1 MRIDAPVAE
10 RQARLPWIDAA
21 RGIAIFA
28 MVVYHFSW
36 DLGNF
41 GFIAADV
48 GRDLGWVIFAR
59 LIAGSF
65 LFLVGVSLVLSTRH
79 GLDRTRFLTRLC
91 LIVAGAIAVSLVT
104 WIVTP
109 DNFVFF
115 GILHSIAVASILG
128 LAFIHVPAPVTAITS
143 VAWFLIWW
151 FISHPLFDEPA
162 LLWVGLGT
170 VPPQTN
176 DYVPIF
182 PWFGVVL
189 AGMALTKLALTDRAG
204 RKPVTDR
211 LSRPAPWWLVWA
223 GRNSLAIYLIH
234 QPVLYGLTYLAALAI
249 PADMETFRARYTEN
263 CVRQCVALD
272 ADAEYCRRAC
282 SCVAREAAEAGL
294 ATALARNLL
303 GTEDRMRYN
312 ALTQQCI
319 EDEGS
324 LTPLDD
330 SAT

>member
-10 RQARLPWIDAA
+10 RPARLPWIDAA
-21 RGIAIFA
+21 RGVAILA

-36 DLGNF
+36 DLSNF

-48 GRDLGWVIFAR
+48 GADLGWVIFAR

-65 LFLVGVSLVLSTRH
+65 LFLVGVSLVLATRH
-79 GLDRTRFLTRLC
+79 GLDRIRFLTRLC
-91 LIVAGAIAVSLVT
+91 LIVAGAIAVSFVT
-104 WIVTP
+104 WVVMP

-128 LAFIHVPAPVTAITS
+128 LALTRARPLVIAITS

-151 FISHPLFDEPA
+151 FVSHPMFDEPA

-189 AGMALTKLALTDRAG
+189 AGMAVAKLALTDRAG
-204 RKPVTDR
+204 RKPAADL
-211 LSRPAPWWLVWA
+211 LSRPAPWWPVWA
-223 GRNSLAIYLIH
+223 GRQSLAIYLIH

-249 PADMETFRARYTEN
+249 PADVETFRARYMEN
-263 CVRQCVALD
+263 CLRQCVALD
-272 ADAEYCRRAC
+272 ADADYCRRAC
-282 SCVAREAAEAGL
+282 GCVAQEAAEAGL
-294 ATALARNLL
+294 ATALTRNLL
-303 GTEDRMRYN
+303 STEERMRYN
-312 ALTQQCI
+312 ALAQQCI
-319 EDEGS
+319 DAETVEA
-324 LTPLDD
+324 PE
-330 SAT
+330 